1 MLVLAPVSLC
11 VYVGERVCVP
21 LHMLDLD
28 SCELPPTPN
37 LILQSEV
44 GDKYFKVILF
54 ALCCLVPGAM
64 TIIGIYACLTR
75 GFRTEL
81 HRLLLTVCP

>member
-1 MLVLAPVSLC
+1 M
-11 VYVGERVCVP
+11 P
-21 LHMLDLD
+21 LHMLDQD

>member
-1 MLVLAPVSLC
+1 M
-11 VYVGERVCVP
+11 RVCVS
-21 LHMLDLD
+21 LRGCVWACMLSHRADLD

-37 LILQSEV
+37 LILRSEV

-54 ALCCLVPGAM
+54 ALCCLVPGAL

-81 HRLLLTVCP
+81 HRLLLTVCL